1 MGRRLEL
8 GLAGHNQTVLIQR
21 RDSGA
26 VSIFISLPQV
36 SLLLESTEDQARQL
50 AAYLLDCVNG
60 VPDDAA

>member
-1 MGRRLEL
+1 MSRRLEL
-8 GLAGHNQTVLIQR
+8 GLTGNTQTVLIQR

-36 SLLLESTEDQARQL
+36 SVLLESTEDQARQL

-60 VPDDAA
+60 APHDTA